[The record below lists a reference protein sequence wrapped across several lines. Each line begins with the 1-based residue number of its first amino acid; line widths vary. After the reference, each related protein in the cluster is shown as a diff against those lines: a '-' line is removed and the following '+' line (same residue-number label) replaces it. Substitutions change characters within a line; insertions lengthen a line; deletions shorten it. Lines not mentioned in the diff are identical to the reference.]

1 MTTFASPSETR
12 GIAKVLSNKFS
23 NFFSEKFA
31 DSKKVTNFA
40 TPIGNEDGSKK
51 FFQKSSKI
59 FSKKICRFKKS
70 NYLCNPNRTTTKG
83 WPSAGR
89 LVFLAPNLKD
99 H

>member
-31 DSKKVTNFA
+31 DSKKVTTFA

-59 FSKKICRFKKS
+59 FSKKFADSKKV
-70 NYLCNPNRTTTKG
+70 TTFAIPIEQQRKG
-83 WPSAGR
+83 GHQPEGW
-89 LVFLAPNLKD
+89 FF
-99 H
+99 